1 MPSAQTLKRIH
12 QITWWLIFGGLFAI
26 TFGLILREAAI
37 GGAWSLLC
45 GGGIVCVVGVALV
58 FWRSRLREAP

>member
-37 GGAWSLLC
+37 GGATSLLY
-45 GGGIVCVVGVALV
+45 GGTIACVIGVALIL
-58 FWRSRLREAP
+58 WRSRLQETP

>member
-26 TFGLILREAAI
+26 TFGLVLREAAI
-37 GGAWSLLC
+37 GGATSFLYV
-45 GGGIVCVVGVALV
+45 GGIACVIGVALI
-58 FWRSRLREAP
+58 FWRATLRETP

>member
-12 QITWWLIFGGLFAI
+12 QVTWWLIFGGLFAI

-37 GGAWSLLC
+37 GGASPLL
-45 GGGIVCVVGVALV
+45 GIGAIACVVGVGLV
-58 FWRSRLREAP
+58 FWRARLQEIP